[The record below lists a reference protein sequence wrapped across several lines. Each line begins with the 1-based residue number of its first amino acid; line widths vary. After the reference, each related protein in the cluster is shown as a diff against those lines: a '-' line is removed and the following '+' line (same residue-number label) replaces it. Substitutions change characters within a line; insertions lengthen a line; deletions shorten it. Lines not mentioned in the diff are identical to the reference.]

1 MYGREGIYYLLG
13 RVNHKSAAYG
23 YALLKEKNLYPG
35 QMPLLVT
42 LWREEGLSQRE
53 LADRLGVKPPTL
65 NVMIGRMEKNG
76 LILKKQD
83 PKDSRRSRIYFTEE
97 GRVICEKAR
106 ERFADVQESIM
117 NYFTEEEQ
125 KQLYDLLN
133 KFCDCLDEQIGLLNE
148 GKEKG
153 NA

>member
-1 MYGREGIYYLLG
+1 
-13 RVNHKSAAYG
+13 
-23 YALLKEKNLYPG
+23 
-35 QMPLLVT
+35 
-42 LWREEGLSQRE
+42 
-53 LADRLGVKPPTL
+53 
-65 NVMIGRMEKNG
+65 MEKNG

-148 GKEKG
+148 RKEKG